1 MSKIG
6 EKTIEV
12 PQNVQIDVKDNLLSI
27 KGTLGRME
35 VAYPAIVSVEKQDNT
50 LQVKR
55 SSESKHA
62 RSMHGLI
69 RSLIANAV
77 AGVEKHWQK
86 RLEVV
91 GTGYNAKM
99 QGEDLVL
106 KVGYSHP
113 VTFKKVSG
121 VIYKVEGN
129 NKIIIEGVDK
139 QLVGEVA
146 YRIKAIK
153 KPDPYKGKGVRF
165 EGERIRIKPG
175 KKAKAAA

>member
-6 EKTIEV
+6 EKQIEI
-12 PQNVQIDVKDNLLSI
+12 PQATTVEVADQTVKVKGSHGEMMITMPLVIHAVKDQN
-27 KGTLGRME
+27 
-35 VAYPAIVSVEKQDNT
+35 N

-55 SSESKHA
+55 TNDSKHA
-62 RSMHGLI
+62 RSLHGLY
-69 RSLIANAV
+69 RSLIANAIT
-77 AGVEKHWQK
+77 GVEKVWEK

-91 GTGYNAKM
+91 GTGYNVKL

-113 VTFKKVSG
+113 VTFKKIVG
-121 VIYKVEGN
+121 VQFKVEGT
-129 NKIIIEGVDK
+129 NKIVVSGVDK
-139 QLVGEVA
+139 QQVGEIA

-153 KPDPYKGKGVRF
+153 KPDSYKGKGVRF

-175 KKAKAAA
+175 KKAKAA